1 MKEKNQFET
10 KKISDSQGNEHVIAL
25 ECEIRGRKFIITTDK
40 KIFEKDENGSIK
52 VCTQS
57 DEETKFLSKYL
68 EEPKSLDIEL

>member
-1 MKEKNQFET
+1 MSEKDQFKA
-10 KKISDSQGNEHVIAL
+10 KKILDEQGNEHVIAL
-25 ECEIRGRKFIITTDK
+25 DWEIRGRKFIITTDK